1 MNVIKDRFTKTEDTL
16 IGLQTQVFLKNVNS
30 FDNVHSSERVLVLGI
45 LKKEDLW
52 FKQWTT
58 KESRHWLSAFPIK
71 FKTVDNSLSL
81 NANLT

>member
-45 LKKEDLW
+45 LKKEDL
-52 FKQWTT
+52 
-58 KESRHWLSAFPIK
+58 
-71 FKTVDNSLSL
+71 
-81 NANLT
+81 